1 MGGCLSARLWVG
13 ITIKDYSVNGFVMIG
28 VWAIIATP
36 KYNSMITTYTLAGF
50 KRGYELITITKDK
63 YEKLNPNNIHYKT
76 KSYSYEW

>member
-1 MGGCLSARLWVG
+1 MGGYCFVISDYF
-13 ITIKDYSVNGFVMIG
+13 TTTKYYSVNGFAMIG

-36 KYNSMITTYTLAGF
+36 KYKLNDNYYTLAGF

-63 YEKLNPNNIHYKT
+63 YEKLNPDDRHYET